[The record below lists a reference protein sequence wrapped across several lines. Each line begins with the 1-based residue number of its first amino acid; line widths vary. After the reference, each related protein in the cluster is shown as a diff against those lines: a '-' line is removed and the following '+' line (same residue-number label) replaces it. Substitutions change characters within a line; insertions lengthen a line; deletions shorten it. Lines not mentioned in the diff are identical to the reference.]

1 MAEVEDQAYFCSM
14 CAFNTFSSEH
24 LLKHTIRD
32 HKNDPNFRVHCSLC
46 GASFEK
52 WNYFQRHVRRK
63 HAEEYNG
70 DDFLRTG
77 SEDNGNNNL
86 EQEIA
91 NDIPEL
97 CNVNHEKLCSYNDK
111 MQWNAAKYI
120 LTLKEKHRL
129 TQRAVDATMEA
140 TKELVNQVVEVVKQ
154 KVIEKM
160 TVHRINVDQI
170 IQDEEVFNSSCGDS
184 NASIFD
190 TSFLFEQLDSQYLQT
205 KFFTEKFNLVVS

>member
-1 MAEVEDQAYFCSM
+1 
-14 CAFNTFSSEH
+14 
-24 LLKHTIRD
+24 
-32 HKNDPNFRVHCSLC
+32 
-46 GASFEK
+46 
-52 WNYFQRHVRRK
+52 
-63 HAEEYNG
+63 
-70 DDFLRTG
+70 
-77 SEDNGNNNL
+77 
-86 EQEIA
+86 
-91 NDIPEL
+91 
-97 CNVNHEKLCSYNDK
+97 

-184 NASIFD
+184 
-190 TSFLFEQLDSQYLQT
+190 
-205 KFFTEKFNLVVS
+205 